1 MPLNRHIHL
10 SGALG
15 ALVSALS
22 ASEERQTKKL
32 RATLGE
38 TKWIKK
44 IARVLFRTMQWK
56 QTGKQHVDRQI
67 KSICCNRESQ
77 HKLQCKCDLNSFV
90 FKSTCFLKAN
100 TTKHALRT
108 YTWGLYIQPPQRTPI
123 CKSQHIDFL
132 PTNVD
137 QPPGHS
143 QASISCRH
151 KVGGTT
157 LLPPR
162 SAL

>member
-1 MPLNRHIHL
+1 MPMNRHIHL

-15 ALVSALS
+15 ALVFALS

-32 RATLGE
+32 RATLGD
-38 TKWIKK
+38 TFFSKK
-44 IARVLFRTMQWK
+44 SRESCLGLCNENRRE
-56 QTGKQHVDRQI
+56 KQHVDRQI

-77 HKLQCKCDLNSFV
+77 HKKNC
-90 FKSTCFLKAN
+90 KAN

-108 YTWGLYIQPPQRTPI
+108 YTWGLYIQPPQRRPI
-123 CKSQHIDFL
+123 CKSQHIDLL

-137 QPPGHS
+137 QPSGHS